1 MLLIILELNYSTSRL
16 VSKTKNVED
25 DICVLI
31 EKKQMIN
38 QVRTLGYL
46 KNNFTWESGRGRKIF
61 SEKDILSSW
70 LSQIIWFFLFH
81 S

>member
-16 VSKTKNVED
+16 VSKTKNVEAE
-25 DICVLI
+25 ICVLI
-31 EKKQMIN
+31 EKEQMIN
-38 QVRTLGYL
+38 QVRTVGCLE
-46 KNNFTWESGRGRKIF
+46 NNFTWERGRKIF

-70 LSQIIWFFLFH
+70 MSQVIWFFLFH